1 MKGKTCVV
9 GVGPG
14 SPEYLT
20 QKAKK
25 AIEGSDIVAGYDF
38 CLNAA
43 RDLIHD
49 KTIIEMTWSN
59 RNERL
64 DYITKEVISGKNC
77 SILRSGDP
85 NFSGSSGI
93 EDIYDRFPDA
103 EIIPGISSVQVAAA
117 KSKLA
122 WDEIVLL
129 TFHVSEDLEK
139 KKQSLLDSV
148 RGGDIV
154 LLLSESRF
162 MPKDV
167 AKFLISSGIDDKM
180 PITVYENLTLENERV
195 FHGNLKE
202 LAWKT
207 FTYLSVVIIGK

>member
-1 MKGKTCVV
+1 MKGKIWVV
-9 GVGPG
+9 GIGPG

-20 QKAKK
+20 QKAIK
-25 AIEGSDIVAGYDF
+25 AIEGSDIVAGYDL
-38 CLNAA
+38 CLNAV
-43 RDLIHD
+43 RDLTHD

-64 DYITKEVISGKNC
+64 DHITREVTSGKNC

-103 EIIPGISSVQVAAA
+103 EIISGISSVQIAAA

-122 WDEIVLL
+122 WGEIVLL

-139 KKQSLLDSV
+139 KKQNLLDSV
-148 RGGDIV
+148 RGGLIV

-167 AKFLISSGIDDKM
+167 AKFLLSSSIDDKM

-202 LAWKT
+202 LTGKT
-207 FTYLSVVIIGK
+207 FTYLSVVVIGK

>member
-1 MKGKTCVV
+1 MEGKIWVV

-14 SPEYLT
+14 SLEHLT
-20 QKAKK
+20 QKARK
-25 AIEGSDIVAGYDF
+25 AIEVSDIVAGYDL

-43 RDLIHD
+43 RDLTHD

-59 RNERL
+59 REERL
-64 DYITKEVISGKNC
+64 NYIKKEVTSGKNC

-117 KSKLA
+117 KSKLS
-122 WDEIVLL
+122 WDKIVLL
-129 TFHVSEDLEK
+129 TFHVTEDLEK

-148 RGGDIV
+148 RRGDVV

-167 AKFLISSGIDDKM
+167 AKFLLSGGIDERV
-180 PITVYENLTLENERV
+180 PTTVYENLTLENEKM

-202 LAWKT
+202 LAGKT

>member
-1 MKGKTCVV
+1 MKGKIWVV

-14 SPEYLT
+14 SPEYFT
-20 QKAKK
+20 QKARK
-25 AIEGSDIVAGYDF
+25 AIEMSDIVAGYDL

-43 RDLIHD
+43 RDLIQD

-103 EIIPGISSVQVAAA
+103 EIIPGISSVQVVAA

-122 WDEIVLL
+122 WDKIVLL
-129 TFHVSEDLEK
+129 TFHVTEDLEK
-139 KKQSLLDSV
+139 KKKNLLDSV
-148 RGGDIV
+148 KEGNIV

-167 AKFLISSGIDDKM
+167 AKFLLASGIDEKM
-180 PITVYENLTLENERV
+180 PTTVYENLTLKNESV
-195 FHGNLKE
+195 FHGSLKE
-202 LAWKT
+202 LARKT

>member
-1 MKGKTCVV
+1 MEGKTWVV
-9 GVGPG
+9 GIGPG

-20 QKAKK
+20 QKAIK
-25 AIEGSDIVAGYDF
+25 AIKGSDIVAGYDL
-38 CLNAA
+38 CLNAV
-43 RDLIHD
+43 RDLTQD

-64 DYITKEVISGKNC
+64 DYITKEIISGKNC

-122 WDEIVLL
+122 WDEIILL
-129 TFHVSEDLEK
+129 TFHVTEDLEK
-139 KKQSLLDSV
+139 KKQILLDGV
-148 RGGDIV
+148 RGGHIV

-167 AKFLISSGIDDKM
+167 AKFLLANDIDDNM
-180 PITVYENLTLENERV
+180 PTTVYENLTLDDESE

-202 LAWKT
+202 MVGKT

>member
-1 MKGKTCVV
+1 MKGKIWVV

-14 SPEYLT
+14 SPEYFT
-20 QKAKK
+20 QKARK
-25 AIEGSDIVAGYDF
+25 AIKGSDILIGYDL

-59 RNERL
+59 RDETL
-64 DYITKEVISGKNC
+64 DYIKKEMTSGKNC

-117 KSKLA
+117 KSKLS
-122 WDEIVLL
+122 WDKIVLL
-129 TFHVSEDLEK
+129 TFHVTEDLEN

-148 RGGDIV
+148 RRREIV

-167 AKFLISSGIDDKM
+167 AKFLLSGGVDEKM
-180 PITVYENLTLENERV
+180 PTTVYENLTLKNERI

-202 LAWKT
+202 LAGKD

>member
-1 MKGKTCVV
+1 MKGKIWVV

-14 SPEYLT
+14 SPDYLT
-20 QKAKK
+20 QKARKV
-25 AIEGSDIVAGYDF
+25 IEVSDIVAGYDL
-38 CLNAA
+38 CLNVV
-43 RDLIHD
+43 RDLTQD

-59 RNERL
+59 RNDRL
-64 DYITKEVISGKNC
+64 DYITKEVSSGKNC

-117 KSKLA
+117 RSKLA
-122 WDEIVLL
+122 WDKIVLL
-129 TFHVSEDLEK
+129 TFHVTEDLEK

-148 RGGDIV
+148 KEGNTV

-167 AKFLISSGIDDKM
+167 AKFLLSSGIDERVST
-180 PITVYENLTLENERV
+180 TVYENLTLENERV
-195 FHGNLKE
+195 FQGNLKE
-202 LAWKT
+202 LAGKT

>member
-1 MKGKTCVV
+1 MKGKIRVV

-20 QKAKK
+20 QKARK
-25 AIEGSDIVAGYDF
+25 AIELSDIVAGYDL
-38 CLNAA
+38 CLNVV
-43 RDLIHD
+43 RDLTRD
-49 KTIIEMTWSN
+49 KEIIEMTWSN

-64 DYITKEVISGKNC
+64 DDITREVISGKNC

-117 KSKLA
+117 KSKLS

-139 KKQSLLDSV
+139 KKQNLLDSV
-148 RGGDIV
+148 RGGHTV

-167 AKFLISSGIDDKM
+167 AKFLLSSGIDDKM

-202 LAWKT
+202 LARKT

>member
-1 MKGKTCVV
+1 MKGKLWVV

-14 SPEYLT
+14 SMECLT
-20 QKAKK
+20 QKARK
-25 AIEGSDIVAGYDF
+25 AIEVSDIVAGYDL

-43 RDLIHD
+43 RDLTHD

-64 DYITKEVISGKNC
+64 DHIKKEVIAGKNC

-93 EDIYDRFPDA
+93 EDIYDRFSDA

-117 KSKLA
+117 KSKLS
-122 WDEIVLL
+122 WDKIVLL
-129 TFHVSEDLEK
+129 TFHVTEDLEK

-148 RGGDIV
+148 KEGDTV

-167 AKFLISSGIDDKM
+167 AKFLLSKDIDDKM
-180 PITVYENLTLENERV
+180 PITVYENLTLKNESV
-195 FHGNLKE
+195 FHGSLKE